1 MRRGCCSRLGTGD
14 KDDILVKIREQKREE
29 KSSLP
34 LPSRKRKTM
43 GVWGHEEVRE
53 GKQLYNCPN
62 QDADDVTAN
71 R

>member
-1 MRRGCCSRLGTGD
+1 
-14 KDDILVKIREQKREE
+14 
-29 KSSLP
+29 
-34 LPSRKRKTM
+34 M